1 MNKILK
7 FFNDNHSAAIAAA
20 TCLVLVYWLFGCQSK
35 VSSITNPTQ
44 KITRA
49 ELQIEIDHLLAIAQ
63 SKMQDLDRQD
73 EVRRLILEKASLF
86 AADGEVNPLGIINL
100 LVSIGAIGTA
110 VDSRRKLK
118 DAKKT

>member
-20 TCLVLVYWLFGCQSK
+20 ICLVLSYWLFGCQSR
-35 VSSITNPTQ
+35 VTSITNPTQ

-49 ELQIEIDHLLAIAQ
+49 ELQIEIDHLLAVAQ
-63 SKMQDLDRQD
+63 SKMSDLDRQD

-86 AADGEVNPLGIINL
+86 AAGGEVNPLGIINL